1 MEMNIDPVGVRVL
14 GALIEKEATTPEYY
28 PMSINALV
36 NACNQKSNRD
46 PVMQLS
52 EETVLNAVKDLNG
65 KHVLWNR
72 TVAGARVM
80 KYEHN
85 VKAAFNLSNQELA
98 VMCVLMLRGPQTIG
112 EIRLRSERQ
121 HAFET
126 IEDAEKVV
134 KELMSRDD
142 GPFVM
147 ELPRQ
152 PGRKEPRFVHLLSGK
167 QWADEYAQTAETA
180 AASVITGDSIIGIG
194 GKSTNDRISELEA
207 MVSELQGQ
215 MSGLRQ
221 DFDRFRTLLE

>member
-112 EIRLRSERQ
+112 EIRVRTERQ
-121 HAFET
+121 HAFAT

-134 KELMSRDD
+134 KELMSRED

-152 PGRKEPRFVHLLSGK
+152 AGRKEPRFVHLLSGR
-167 QWADEYAQTAETA
+167 QWADECAQAAEA
-180 AASVITGDSIIGIG
+180 PVVTGDTVIGIG
-194 GKSTNDRISELEA
+194 GKSTNDRISELET
-207 MVSELQGQ
+207 MVSDLQGQ
-215 MSGLRQ
+215 VSGLRE
-221 DFDRFRTLLE
+221 DFDRFRKLLE